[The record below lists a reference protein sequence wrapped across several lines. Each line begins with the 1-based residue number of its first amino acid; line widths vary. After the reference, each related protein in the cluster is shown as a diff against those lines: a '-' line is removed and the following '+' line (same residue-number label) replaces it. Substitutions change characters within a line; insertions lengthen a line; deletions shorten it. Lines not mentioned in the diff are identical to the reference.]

1 MHEEKC
7 VGAIVCK
14 LDVHKNMVHR
24 GYIAMLAVEKEF
36 RRHKIG
42 KCHKVI
48 SLLFYKT
55 LLIV

>member
-1 MHEEKC
+1 MYKDQC

-42 KCHKVI
+42 KKGCLSI
-48 SLLFYKT
+48 PCWLSGFFQ
-55 LLIV
+55 